1 MLLVFGP
8 SNPGDTVGLVVDFL
22 SGPINIWASNTER
35 LEISLGRA
43 GAHAID
49 KRMLNLEFL
58 NKVEKSSLDYYAAIH
73 SLHRQR
79 RGNEISNDIVY
90 TLTIDVWL
98 NELSRTSGIRRR
110 RTVAG
115 KEKNA
120 KKIGIGWG
128 FS

>member
-1 MLLVFGP
+1 MFGLANAPSELGMARHEEDFRQTLAVWGVPSASYLMLLVFDP

-73 SLHRQR
+73 SLQRQR
-79 RGNEISNDIVY
+79 RGNEISNDIVC
-90 TLTIDVWL
+90 TLP
-98 NELSRTSGIRRR
+98 
-110 RTVAG
+110 
-115 KEKNA
+115 
-120 KKIGIGWG
+120 
-128 FS
+128 